1 MTDQIRIG
9 MLGAGF
15 IGQMHSLS
23 LGDIARARRGPAI
36 RPSLIAIA
44 EPDASLG
51 QTMVERYGWRES
63 LEDWR
68 SLVTRSDIDLLVN
81 AGPNQLHAEPS
92 ICAAQ
97 NGKHVF
103 CEKPLARTAEEA
115 FSTFKAVE
123 SAGVKHMCGFMYRF
137 IPALRKA
144 KRIISAG
151 DIGEVRHYRST
162 FLLNMLEPGSG
173 LGWRFDRDAAGAG
186 ALGDLGSHYIDLARY
201 LIGEVTEIS
210 ALSKT
215 WTSDPAGKIENLNDD
230 WFAAVAFLETGATA
244 VFEASRVDA
253 PHALTGRIE
262 IDGTEGS
269 LRFVLERLNEL
280 EHRVPRRGSRNL
292 MALRPDDPFSD
303 FFLPVGVQG
312 SHPVGWRDC
321 FTFQAYEIV
330 SAIVQERELSPDATT
345 FRDGYRV
352 AEIVETIARS
362 AETGKVER
370 VRFKK

>member
-1 MTDQIRIG
+1 
-9 MLGAGF
+9 
-15 IGQMHSLS
+15 
-23 LGDIARARRGPAI
+23 
-36 RPSLIAIA
+36 
-44 EPDASLG
+44 
-51 QTMVERYGWRES
+51 MVERYGWRES

-97 NGKHVF
+97 NGKHIF

-123 SAGVKHMCGFMYRF
+123 SAGVKHMCGFMYGF

-144 KRIISAG
+144 KRMISAG

-230 WFAAVAFLETGATA
+230 WFAAVAFLETGAITCP
-244 VFEASRVDA
+244 EI
-253 PHALTGRIE
+253 GRR
-262 IDGTEGS
+262 S
-269 LRFVLERLNEL
+269 HCRAEL
-280 EHRVPRRGSRNL
+280 Y
-292 MALRPDDPFSD
+292 F
-303 FFLPVGVQG
+303 
-312 SHPVGWRDC
+312 
-321 FTFQAYEIV
+321 
-330 SAIVQERELSPDATT
+330 
-345 FRDGYRV
+345 
-352 AEIVETIARS
+352 
-362 AETGKVER
+362 
-370 VRFKK
+370 